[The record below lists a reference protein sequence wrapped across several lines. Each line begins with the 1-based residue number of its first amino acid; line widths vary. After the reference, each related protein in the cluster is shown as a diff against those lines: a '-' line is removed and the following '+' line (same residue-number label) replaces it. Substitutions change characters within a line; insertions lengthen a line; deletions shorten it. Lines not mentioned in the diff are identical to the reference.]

1 MTYKDIQ
8 NIIDEFGYPSAYYQ
22 FQDGTGTQPPFI
34 CWLVTGDNDFMADDI
49 NYQAIRPLII
59 EFYTDAKDFAGED
72 AIEAKL
78 TELGIS
84 YAKEETYIDT
94 ERMHE
99 TIYTMEVVINA
110 EQD

>member
-1 MTYKDIQ
+1 MTYREIQ
-8 NIIDEFGYPSAYYQ
+8 NIIDGFDYPSAYYQ
-22 FQDGTGTQPPFI
+22 FPDGTGVQPPFI
-34 CWLVTGDNDFMADDI
+34 CWLVTGDNDFMADDV
-49 NYQAIRPLII
+49 NYQAIRPLVI
-59 EFYTDAKDFAGED
+59 EFYTDAKDFAGES
-72 AIEAKL
+72 AIEARL

-84 YAKEETYIDT
+84 CAKEETYIDT